1 MLKTI
6 IVDDEQPARQR
17 IHRLL
22 DEYAELEVM
31 AEASNGEQALEFI
44 QRLQP
49 DLVFLDISMPVM
61 NGVELAHI
69 LSKDFPHLNII
80 FTTAY
85 DQYALEAFDV
95 NAVDYLLK
103 PIRKE
108 RLNKALSKLIKPQVK
123 DEFITVRERDTVRKV
138 LLKNILFLH
147 SDQKYIEIHLH
158 NKTLL
163 SSESLKDLETRFPQF
178 FLRIHRSTLV
188 NRKHFYG
195 IEQDDGQCVA
205 LLRDCTFKPIISR
218 RHQADARQFLQS
230 SGD

>member
-22 DEYAELEVM
+22 KTYSELTVV
-31 AEASNGEQALEFI
+31 AEASNGEEALSLI
-44 QRLQP
+44 QQHHP

-61 NGVELAHI
+61 NGVELARI
-69 LSKDFPHLNII
+69 LSDDFPQLKII

-95 NAVDYLLK
+95 NATDYLLK

-108 RLNKALSKLIKPQVK
+108 RLAKALSKLIKPQEQE
-123 DEFITVRERDTVRKV
+123 DFITVREREVVRKV

-147 SDQKYIEIHLH
+147 SDQKYVEIHLAE
-158 NKTLL
+158 KTLL
-163 SSESLKDLETRFPQF
+163 SNESLKDLETRFAQH
-178 FLRIHRSTLV
+178 FLRIHRSTLI
-188 NRKHFYG
+188 NRLHFYG
-195 IEQDDGQCVA
+195 IEQDDGQYVA
-205 LLRDCTFKPIISR
+205 LLRHTDTKPVISR
-218 RHQADARQFLQS
+218 RHQTEVRQFLQS
-230 SGD
+230 SDD